1 MDQSN
6 LNHQQIK
13 KNRRTIFELEASV
26 LSNKAKSYATRSVIE
41 ENRFL
46 ILKNYAAAFMGNRQL
61 ANGNTEDAFHN
72 RRTILSNIDISGAVQ
87 ENYCEA
93 LINEANL
100 ENLDHRSNLNASVL
114 AINELMV
121 KVNNQLIEINKLI
134 MESNEEIANYNSDLL
149 NQNARWLDG
158 ALSPD
163 QATPESNAALV
174 SSNTNH
180 CSKILARSEGNSDA
194 INRLYTSTSDNRA
207 AILANSEDIMARRK
221 TILENHNHIVDNQH
235 RIADLIS
242 S

>member
-1 MDQSN
+1 
-6 LNHQQIK
+6 
-13 KNRRTIFELEASV
+13 
-26 LSNKAKSYATRSVIE
+26 
-41 ENRFL
+41 
-46 ILKNYAAAFMGNRQL
+46 
-61 ANGNTEDAFHN
+61 
-72 RRTILSNIDISGAVQ
+72 
-87 ENYCEA
+87 
-93 LINEANL
+93 
-100 ENLDHRSNLNASVL
+100 
-114 AINELMV
+114 
-121 KVNNQLIEINKLI
+121 